1 VRNEFGRLLNWVQ
14 FFASIGGFNGIL
26 NLLNINL
33 NCEDDSVK
41 LPFAISTMLLKPFKN
56 LNNTLN

>member
-1 VRNEFGRLLNWVQ
+1 LNWVQ